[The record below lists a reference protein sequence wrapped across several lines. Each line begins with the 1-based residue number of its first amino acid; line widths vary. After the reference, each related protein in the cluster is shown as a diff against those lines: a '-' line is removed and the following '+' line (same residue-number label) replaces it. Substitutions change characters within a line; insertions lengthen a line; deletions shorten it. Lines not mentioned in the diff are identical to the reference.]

1 MKRIHVFSAIT
12 SKSKNINDILRVIGS
27 IKRASRC
34 HLRLRGIVRL
44 VSLPLLFLFCI
55 MFFIFPVSKAQF
67 RAAVV
72 KEDITPSDAQYL
84 LGYNERKS
92 TGVLDHIYHRILAID
107 DGVTQFFI
115 ISTDLCLYSPSEY
128 DKVTARLQKEY
139 GINPI
144 NVWWSVTHTHSAPE
158 VGVFGLYGIYMGDRI
173 GHTVD
178 SVYTAMVEQKLID
191 GILEARKNLAPA
203 RLGVGWGFSQANINR
218 RAIDVNGKA
227 SLGLNPDGPV
237 DRRIGLLR
245 FDKEDGS
252 PLALIANYPM
262 HGTVMGPSNLEI
274 SGDAPGIV
282 SEYVEKKI
290 GAPVLYLNG
299 AAGNMAPIYSVYPN
313 ARAGHLDQF
322 EVLLGDK
329 ILEANK
335 RISTSIDTIKLFTG
349 ALTVETPRKPGMEWS
364 SDLSKYTSTT
374 KAGVNMVRLPV
385 RFLKINEEI
394 AIWSAPIELFCEVS
408 NEVRS
413 RSPFSYTFYFGYTN
427 GWFGYM
433 PTESEW
439 SHGGY
444 EVNTA
449 SPFTPVAAN
458 DLTESVVSYLQGEM
472 LAKQLPVKSKRRK

>member
-12 SKSKNINDILRVIGS
+12 SKSKNINDVLRVIGS

-178 SVYTAMVEQKLID
+178 SVYTGMVEKKLID

-349 ALTVETPRKPGMEWS
+349 ELTVENPRKPGMEWS
-364 SDLSKYTSTT
+364 
-374 KAGVNMVRLPV
+374 
-385 RFLKINEEI
+385 
-394 AIWSAPIELFCEVS
+394 
-408 NEVRS
+408 
-413 RSPFSYTFYFGYTN
+413 
-427 GWFGYM
+427 
-433 PTESEW
+433 
-439 SHGGY
+439 
-444 EVNTA
+444 
-449 SPFTPVAAN
+449 
-458 DLTESVVSYLQGEM
+458 
-472 LAKQLPVKSKRRK
+472 